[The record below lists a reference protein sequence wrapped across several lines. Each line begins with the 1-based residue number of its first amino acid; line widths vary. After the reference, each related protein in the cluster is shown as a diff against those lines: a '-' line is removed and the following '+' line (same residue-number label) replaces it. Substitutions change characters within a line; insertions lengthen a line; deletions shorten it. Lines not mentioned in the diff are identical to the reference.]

1 MTRGLGSVGAFEE
14 DIISDVVGLVV
25 VVVGPGSNHSEEDGD
40 TRETRE

>member
-14 DIISDVVGLVV
+14 DIISDVVVV
-25 VVVGPGSNHSEEDGD
+25 VVEPGSNHSEEDGD